1 MKKLILLT
9 GLLVMAT
16 AAWAA
21 PPTDYEQLDREKK
34 EAMKRMLEDERRKA
48 DQRKAELERRA
59 MHRQMGE
66 RLAKM
71 EAMAEHYEAQGK
83 HEHAAKIRA
92 AIKEVYK
99 RMGVAR
105 PVAEAGPRVG
115 GLELVVTAPAKVE
128 LGQPIPIKAA
138 IRWLGR
144 SEVKL
149 AKLGPDCLAKTAN
162 PRLSFIIWHA
172 DGKPVA
178 LKPAPPAPPVV
189 QPRTAG
195 PPAPAP
201 DFVPPAM
208 RVPDI
213 ITLKGKQK
221 HVLSD
226 SPHFKAISDRY
237 LFDRPGKYTFQVNYT
252 AKAATASGAKF
263 KPVDLISNPVDI
275 LVVPKVASDLSMTI
289 SLKNQLVLKLDDGG
303 TKYQL
308 FFNATITNNG
318 KQAVTLVG
326 AGDGSSRAWRTPIIG
341 FSVINV
347 ADTKAKHPDSMPP
360 IVQVRGCGKMS
371 GPAAKEIVRV
381 APGGS
386 VTFSDWL
393 SPGTF
398 FTGTYRV
405 VFYYRNDP
413 ALRWRGLPL
422 APGGH
427 NSKLMDRVKTSTPC
441 TLKSKELRITVG
453 PS

>member
-9 GLLVMAT
+9 GLLAMAMATT

-92 AIKEVYK
+92 AIKEVHK

-105 PVAEAGPRVG
+105 PVVEAGPRVG

-128 LGQPIPIKAA
+128 LGRPIPITAA
-138 IRWLGR
+138 IRWLGK
-144 SEVKL
+144 SDVKL

-178 LKPAPPAPPVV
+178 LKPAPPAP
-189 QPRTAG
+189 RAG

-201 DFVPPAM
+201 DFVPPPM
-208 RVPDI
+208 RVPDVV
-213 ITLKGKQK
+213 TLKGKQK
-221 HVLSD
+221 YVLSD

-237 LFDRPGKYTFQVNYT
+237 LFDRPGKYTFQISYT

-275 LVVPKVASDLSMTI
+275 LVVPKAASNPSVTI
-289 SLKNQLVLKLDDGG
+289 SPKLDDGG
-303 TKYQL
+303 
-308 FFNATITNNG
+308 
-318 KQAVTLVG
+318 
-326 AGDGSSRAWRTPIIG
+326 
-341 FSVINV
+341 
-347 ADTKAKHPDSMPP
+347 
-360 IVQVRGCGKMS
+360 
-371 GPAAKEIVRV
+371 
-381 APGGS
+381 GG
-386 VTFSDWL
+386 
-393 SPGTF
+393 
-398 FTGTYRV
+398 
-405 VFYYRNDP
+405 
-413 ALRWRGLPL
+413 
-422 APGGH
+422 
-427 NSKLMDRVKTSTPC
+427 
-441 TLKSKELRITVG
+441 
-453 PS
+453 